1 MEEATL
7 PGSFTW
13 PLTGLRICTVKITH
27 KAMGRPQVLAGCQPK
42 TSVPCHAA
50 ISLGTPSVAAC
61 FPRNEG
67 SKINGGGGG
76 ERGPE
81 RREVLGVIFFGSDIP
96 LLFQYS
102 IL

>member
-76 ERGPE
+76 KRAREEGSFRGY
-81 RREVLGVIFFGSDIP
+81 FFW
-96 LLFQYS
+96 Q
-102 IL
+102 